1 MSESSFGVILKRGDG
16 TTPTEAFVAIA
27 EVKDIKP
34 FKLKA
39 ETKET
44 THHGSAGGWRTFKAT
59 LIEGGEC
66 TFKINFLPGN
76 AGHSFATGLA
86 ADLINRVQRNFQL
99 TLPDADDTGYQ
110 FAAFV
115 TQFDPDAPV
124 EGILET
130 DVTLKITGPVSEIT
144 P

>member
-1 MSESSFGVILKRGDG
+1 MPFNSFGIILKRGNG
-16 TTPTEAFVAIA
+16 GAPETFASVA

-66 TFKINFLPGN
+66 TFKINFLPDDTT
-76 AGHSFATGLA
+76 HSFSAGLA
-86 ADLINRVQRNFQL
+86 ADLMNRQQRNYQII
-99 TLPDADDTGYQ
+99 LPDTTTSGYQ
-110 FAAFV
+110 FAAIV
-115 TQFDPDAPV
+115 TQFDPDGPV
-124 EGILET
+124 DGLLET
-130 DVTLKITGPVSEIT
+130 DVTLKITGAVTEV
-144 P
+144 

>member
-1 MSESSFGVILKRGDG
+1 MSFSSFGIILKSGNGG
-16 TTPTEAFVAIA
+16 TPETFAAVA

-66 TFKINFLPGN
+66 TFKINFLPDDTTHN
-76 AGHSFATGLA
+76 FSAGLA
-86 ADLINRVQRNFQL
+86 ADLMNRQQRNYQII
-99 TLPDADDTGYQ
+99 LPDTTTSGYQ
-110 FAAFV
+110 FAAIV
-115 TQFDPDAPV
+115 TQFDPDGPV
-124 EGILET
+124 DGLLET
-130 DVTLKITGPVSEIT
+130 DVTLKITGAVTEV
-144 P
+144 

>member
-1 MSESSFGVILKRGDG
+1 MSFSSFGVLLKRGNG
-16 TTPTEAFVAIA
+16 GSPETFSSAA

-44 THHGSAGGWRTFKAT
+44 THHGSPGGWRTFKAT

-66 TFKINFLPGN
+66 TFKINFLPDDPS
-76 AGHSFATGLA
+76 HSFGSGLA
-86 ADLINRVQRNFQL
+86 ADLINRQQRNYQVV
-99 TLPDADDTGYQ
+99 LPDTTNTTYQ
-110 FAAFV
+110 FAAIV
-115 TQFDPDAPV
+115 TQFDPDGPV

-130 DVTLKITGPVSEIT
+130 DVTLKISGPVQEVS
-144 P
+144 

>member
-1 MSESSFGVILKRGDG
+1 MSFSSFGIALKRGNGG
-16 TTPTEAFVAIA
+16 TPETFEAVA

-66 TFKINFLPGN
+66 TFKINFLPDDTT
-76 AGHSFATGLA
+76 HSFAAGLA
-86 ADLINRVQRNFQL
+86 ADLMNRQQRNYQII
-99 TLPDADDTGYQ
+99 LPDTTTTGYQ
-110 FAAFV
+110 FAAIV
-115 TQFDPDAPV
+115 TQFDPDGPV
-124 EGILET
+124 DGLLET
-130 DVTLKITGPVSEIT
+130 DVTLKITGAVTEV
-144 P
+144 

>member
-1 MSESSFGVILKRGDG
+1 MAETSFGVILKRGNG
-16 TTPTEAFVAIA
+16 ATPEVFTAVA

-44 THHGSAGGWRTFKAT
+44 THHGSPGGWRTYKAT

-66 TFKINFLPGN
+66 TFKINFLPGDST
-76 AGHSFATGLA
+76 HSFSAGLA
-86 ADLINRVQRNFQL
+86 ADLINRTERNWQVV
-99 TLPDADDTGYQ
+99 LPDADDTGYE
-110 FAAFV
+110 FAALV

-130 DVTLKITGPVSEIT
+130 DVTLKITGPVEEIA
-144 P
+144 

>member
-1 MSESSFGVILKRGDG
+1 MSHASFGVLLKRGNG
-16 TTPTEAFVAIA
+16 GSPETFSSVA

-44 THHGSAGGWRTFKAT
+44 THHGSPGAWRTFKAT

-66 TFKINFLPGN
+66 TFKLNYLPDD
-76 AGHSFATGLA
+76 ATHSFGAGLA
-86 ADLINRVQRNFQL
+86 ADLINRTQRNFQVV
-99 TLPDADDTGYQ
+99 LPDTTSTTYQ
-110 FAAFV
+110 FAAIV
-115 TQFDPDAPV
+115 TQFDPDGPV

-130 DVTLKITGPVSEIT
+130 DVTLKITGPVSEVA
-144 P
+144 